1 MKDLVG
7 FLVKGLVA
15 DPDAVRIREVTG
27 DQTRAYE
34 VRVDPRDRGVLI
46 GKQGRTI
53 RSVRCLV
60 AAAALQ
66 AGERAAVE
74 ILD

>member
-7 FLVKGLVA
+7 FLVKGIVA

-27 DQTRAYE
+27 DKALVYE
-34 VRVDPRDRGVLI
+34 VRVDSRDRGVLI

-53 RSVRCLV
+53 RSVRSLV
-60 AAAALQ
+60 TAAAAQ
-66 AGERAAVE
+66 AGKRATVE